1 MAEAEDK
8 KEEVKQ
14 SGSTTDAAVV
24 QIREVVKW
32 LIGAFAAVGVALA
45 AGSQLSEIGHIDD
58 LRLVVA
64 FLGVF
69 LVLVG
74 IVVAIFCATR
84 VLIPQAI
91 SLKELVSAKAHAEV
105 RDAIAAD
112 PSLLLGHGS
121 TVADLE
127 QERDAAI
134 VKEDE
139 AWTAFEAKEDDK
151 ALQALAEKSSD
162 ARKRVDEAMR
172 WLFSFA
178 RYTEVSS
185 LFRQTLWVMTG
196 AAVVAAI
203 GITAFAWAAHPED
216 KKKDSAAV
224 VAKAPVQVQI
234 HLSAS
239 GRETLGDDLGDKCG
253 TAKLSAVALAGN
265 AEALDVVTVPT
276 TTCSVHR
283 FTLTDELGTFENAE
297 PVTAPSR
304 GPPPIKPNPEPPVG

>member
-8 KEEVKQ
+8 KEDVKQ
-14 SGSTTDAAVV
+14 SGSTTDAAVI

-45 AGSQLSEIGHIDD
+45 AGSQLSEIGHIDG

-64 FLGVF
+64 SAGLF
-69 LVLVG
+69 LVLAG

-91 SLKELVSAKAHAEV
+91 SLKELASAKEHAKV

-121 TVADLE
+121 TIADLE
-127 QERDAAI
+127 RERDEAI
-134 VKEDE
+134 AREDE
-139 AWTAFEAKEDDK
+139 AWTAFENKEDK
-151 ALQALAEKSSD
+151 TQQALAEKSSD

-216 KKKDSAAV
+216 KAEKSSIGI
-224 VAKAPVQVQI
+224 VAKAPAQVEI
-234 HLSAS
+234 HLTAV
-239 GRETLGDDLGDKCG
+239 GRETLGDDLGKKCD
-253 TAKLSAVALAGN
+253 TTKLSALALAGSD
-265 AEALDVVTVPT
+265 AALEVVTVPT
-276 TTCSVHR
+276 SSCTLHR
-283 FTLTDELGTFENAE
+283 FTLTDQLGTFESTE
-297 PVTAPSR
+297 PVTEPNT
-304 GPPPIKPNPEPPVG
+304 GPPPTKPNPEPPVG